1 MGLDNGF
8 LILKMDKEDMKKAP
22 YYKEHWYCPESESFE
37 PIYWRKCYNLREA
50 VFRVLHGE
58 KNDTFE
64 YQIKP
69 NDIPE
74 LIENLRPFLN
84 KIYWDDHDD
93 CIWDYDEMFDDMYK
107 ALVFLEWFQ
116 SYYKDHPEIEMIFY
130 DSY

>member
-1 MGLDNGF
+1 
-8 LILKMDKEDMKKAP
+8 MKKAP
-22 YYKEHWYCPESESFE
+22 YYKESWYNPESESFE

-58 KNDTFE
+58 RNDVYE
-64 YQIKP
+64 YQVKS

-84 KIYWDDHDD
+84 KIYWDNHDD
-93 CIWDYDEMFDDMYK
+93 CIWEYDEMFDEMYRT
-107 ALVFLEWFQ
+107 LVFLEWFQ
-116 SYYKDHPEIEMIFY
+116 SYYKEHPEIEMVFY